1 MGETG
6 RSRLLKGWPGTHSR
20 MQKLEGLLDTQQRC
34 WGGEALG
41 SQSKFRGEVEA
52 RDGQPG
58 GHQHVACP
66 AGRLDKEVVG
76 KKG

>member
-1 MGETG
+1 
-6 RSRLLKGWPGTHSR
+6 

-34 WGGEALG
+34 WVGEALG

-58 GHQHVACP
+58 GHQHVAGLK
-66 AGRLDKEVVG
+66 AGRLDKEAVG